1 VEVFPNGT
9 EDASAAD
16 APSEATP
23 DAEDAST
30 TSELTDSSS
39 TSDVPISV
47 QPPYGSP
54 VIGQPAYGAAIIP
67 DE

>member
-16 APSEATP
+16 APSEAAP
-23 DAEDAST
+23 DAADASAT
-30 TSELTDSSS
+30 EVPTDSSS
-39 TSDVPISV
+39 TSEDAASAADAPLLV
-47 QPPYGSP
+47 Q
-54 VIGQPAYGAAIIP
+54 QAYRAAIIP